1 MIAGKEEQPNRKMI
15 SAQPG
20 EERNMVGGGAVD
32 GGIPGEQDDNE
43 VEWRFRATNGA
54 ESWRNGRA

>member
-43 VEWRFRATNGA
+43 VE
-54 ESWRNGRA
+54 

>member
-20 EERNMVGGGAVD
+20 EERNMAVGGGAVD
-32 GGIPGEQDDNE
+32 EGIPGEQDNE
-43 VEWRFRATNGA
+43 VE
-54 ESWRNGRA
+54 